1 MDFYD
6 YLLNS
11 FGVNVPFF
19 TNEIVYEKYSKPW
32 ISKALAELC
41 KKEKIIRFDKGTYY
55 IPQST
60 LLGVSKLNP
69 RKVIEKKYIVNGNVR
84 NGYYSGASFLN
95 QIGLST
101 QVPNTIELFT
111 NDEAAKVREV
121 MVGAIRV
128 VLRKAR
134 VKVNKENAEVL
145 SFLELMNYVAP
156 SFFDDGRKEIIKD
169 YICKYGI
176 TRKDISKYASAF
188 PDKVMRTLIESE
200 VIYSVTQ

>member
-11 FGVNVPFF
+11 FGVNEPIF

-32 ISKALAELC
+32 ISKTLAELC
-41 KKEKIIRFDKGTYY
+41 NEKKLIRFDKGIYY
-55 IPQST
+55 IPKTT

-69 RKVIEKKYIVNGNVR
+69 RKVIEKKYIVNGNNR
-84 NGYYSGASFLN
+84 NGYYSGSSFLN

-101 QVPNTIELFT
+101 QVPNTIEIFT
-111 NDEAAKVREV
+111 NDEPAKVREV
-121 MVGAIRV
+121 MVGTIKV
-128 VLRKAR
+128 ILRKAR
-134 VKVNKENAEVL
+134 VDINKENAEVL

-156 SFFDDGRKEIIKD
+156 SFFDEERKEITID
-169 YICKYGI
+169 YIRKYGI
-176 TRKDISKYASAF
+176 TRKDVSRYASAF
-188 PDKVMRTLIESE
+188 PDRAMRTLIESE